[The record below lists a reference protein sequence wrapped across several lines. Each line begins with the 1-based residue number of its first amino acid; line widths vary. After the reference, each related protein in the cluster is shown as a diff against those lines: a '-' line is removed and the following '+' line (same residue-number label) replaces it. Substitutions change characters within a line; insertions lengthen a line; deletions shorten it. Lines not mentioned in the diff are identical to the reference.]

1 MKPKPDL
8 KLVPKG
14 ELLSEEELY
23 LFNAVIDAIRSKT
36 KA

>member
-23 LFNAVIDAIRSKT
+23 KKMYYHLLT
-36 KA
+36 L